1 VQFLVES
8 SSEVAVEYTV
18 IVTMPSDGGDYS
30 WLDVKLGGASPTT
43 SGGGEYVFSG
53 LAPMAA
59 GITNTV
65 NHSLVFTI
73 KPDFKGAP
81 PAELKNI
88 TNKAQITVHAQQID

>member
-1 VQFLVES
+1 
-8 SSEVAVEYTV
+8 
-18 IVTMPSDGGDYS
+18 
-30 WLDVKLGGASPTT
+30 
-43 SGGGEYVFSG
+43 
-53 LAPMAA
+53 MAA